1 MMYRYGSSVA
11 DNNYNHRELYIKLGM
26 PLCVCAHEVYLALV
40 HADGSRRKRS
50 RVISS
55 VRVGKFA

>member
-1 MMYRYGSSVA
+1 MMYGSSVP
-11 DNNYNHRELYIKLGM
+11 DNNYYYHQELLSGM
-26 PLCVCAHEVYLALV
+26 PLCVRVREVYLVLV
-40 HADGSRRKRS
+40 RADGSRRKRS